1 MFTCPMCKAELAESA
16 TRCNRCQ
23 ADVSLLSQ
31 FISGTSASLARADE
45 HRRRGE
51 LAAAVQGYFDVL
63 DVDPANVEARAA
75 LGPIL
80 RAIPSLNRLKN
91 NLPISVGWL
100 VLCGVAIFVAGIALG
115 IWIARYFNF

>member
-1 MFTCPMCKAELAESA
+1 MCKAELAESA